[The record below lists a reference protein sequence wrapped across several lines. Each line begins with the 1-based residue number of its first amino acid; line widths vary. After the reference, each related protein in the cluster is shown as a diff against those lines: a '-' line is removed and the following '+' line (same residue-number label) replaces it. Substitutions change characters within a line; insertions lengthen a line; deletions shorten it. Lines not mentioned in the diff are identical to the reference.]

1 MSQSSSSS
9 ASEYFSSV
17 LLLVAPLFCT
27 SYGIFSYI
35 VYGNLYVSIP
45 AGRLGDHLTMDNSYI
60 IVTVL
65 LSISRPSNWLYQFIG
80 ALATQFATPT

>member
-17 LLLVAPLFCT
+17 LLPVAPLFCT

-35 VYGNLYVSIP
+35 VYVNLYVSVQ
-45 AGRLGDHLTMDNSYI
+45 AGLDDL
-60 IVTVL
+60 VTDL
-65 LSISRPSNWLYQFIG
+65 LSINRPSRLINRQDRFIG
-80 ALATQFATPT
+80 ALATQFATPDLKSW